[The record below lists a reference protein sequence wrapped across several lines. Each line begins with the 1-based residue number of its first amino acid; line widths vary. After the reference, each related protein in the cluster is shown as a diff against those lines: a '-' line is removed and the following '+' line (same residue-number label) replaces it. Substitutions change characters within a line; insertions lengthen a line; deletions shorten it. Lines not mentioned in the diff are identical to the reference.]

1 MKVMCMEF
9 ETKHL
14 SIKKFIPEYISI
26 MYETWGTDKEVGK
39 YMPGFRVDWD
49 IEGFTDYIIRTYKDE
64 YHTRAIIKDK
74 TTNKIIGNI
83 SLYQED
89 SRSKSVN
96 IWIIK
101 DFWNKG
107 YGTEALA
114 GIVKELKKTDLGS
127 IYATCDSRN
136 LGAVRMLEKC
146 EFECIDKID
155 NYRTD
160 IDGNIGDELLYEIEL
175 RRM

>member
-1 MKVMCMEF
+1 MEF
-9 ETKHL
+9 ETRRL
-14 SIKKFIPEYISI
+14 EIKKFIPEYISL

-49 IEGFTDYIIRTYKDE
+49 IEGFADYIMRTYKDE
-64 YHTRAIIKDK
+64 YHTRAVIQEKK
-74 TTNKIIGNI
+74 TNKIIGNI

-96 IWIIK
+96 IWLIK
-101 DFWNKG
+101 DYWNKG

-114 GIVKELKKTDLGS
+114 GIIKVLKKTNLES
-127 IYATCDSRN
+127 LYATCDARN
-136 LGAVRMLEKC
+136 IGAVRMLEKNL
-146 EFECIDKID
+146 FECIDKIE

-160 IDGNIGDELLYEIEL
+160 IDGNIGDELLYELEL
-175 RRM
+175 K